1 LGGSLPPGHL
11 TDGVTEM
18 KRARATGFTLI
29 ELMITL
35 LVLGVLAA
43 IAVPSYRG
51 YVLRANRAEAKAALL
66 ALATAQEK
74 YYLQCNTYIST
85 LNPGAAN
92 ACPPTP
98 PATGGSLRYPSTS
111 ERSYYTLT
119 VTAAD
124 ANGWTAE
131 AVPTAST
138 SPQLKDTKCLYF
150 SLNSQGV
157 RNAGPS
163 SSTTAATTSECWDR

>member
-1 LGGSLPPGHL
+1 
-11 TDGVTEM
+11 M
-18 KRARATGFTLI
+18 KCPRAKGFTLI

-51 YVLRANRAEAKAALL
+51 YIMRANRAEAKAALL

-74 YYLQCNTYIST
+74 FYLQCNTYIST
-85 LNPGAAN
+85 LDPLSAN
-92 ACPPTP
+92 TCPPAP

-111 ERSYYTLT
+111 ERGYYTLT
-119 VTAAD
+119 ITAAD

-138 SPQLKDTKCLYF
+138 SPQLKDTKCLYYR
-150 SLNSQGV
+150 LNSQGV
-157 RNAGPS
+157 RSAGPTS
-163 SSTTAATTSECWDR
+163 TTTAATTSECWDR